1 MSGYKDFITV
11 KIVGLEEAKFKLSE
25 IPNVINTALKDQ
37 QTLAAIGTTLV
48 SSAVETIDTGGRP
61 TPYKPL
67 AASTVAAKIRK
78 YKKDSGILIGRGTM
92 RESLDYEV
100 DGGQLYLTSVG
111 YLKYHQFEEG
121 RTRAN
126 FPARPVWGVQVD
138 DASGIT
144 DIIIAGIKRNL

>member
-11 KIVGLEEAKFKLSE
+11 KIIGLEEAKFKLSE

-37 QTLAAIGTTLV
+37 ETLSDIGKVLLG
-48 SSAVETIDTGGRP
+48 SAVTTIRAGGRP

-92 RESLDYEV
+92 LDSLKYEV

-126 FPARPVWGVQVD
+126 FPARPVWGVKEE
-138 DASGIT
+138 DAL
-144 DIIIAGIKRNL
+144 DISDKIIAGIKRNL

>member
-11 KIVGLEEAKFKLSE
+11 KFVGLENAIFKLSE
-25 IPNVINTALKDQ
+25 IPNVINTALTDQ
-37 QTLAAIGTTLV
+37 QTLAEIGTTLV
-48 SSAVETIDTGGRP
+48 ASAVKTIDAGGRP

-67 AASTVAAKIRK
+67 AASTIAAKMRK

-100 DGGQLYLTSVG
+100 DDGQLYLTSVG
-111 YLKYHQFEEG
+111 YLKFHQFKER

-126 FPARPVWGVQVD
+126 FPARPVWGVQEE
-138 DASGIT
+138 DALNIA
-144 DIIIAGIKRNL
+144 DRIIAGIKRNL